1 MKIAVLSDIHSN
13 PKALRTVLDDAKAQ
27 GCERF
32 ICLGDIVG
40 YGYDPNTCIDICRQ
54 EGIEC
59 LMGNHDAGLTGRMLL
74 TWFSDRARAGINRQ
88 LCEVDKEHKSWL
100 HLLPYRKREDFGA
113 WRCGFAH
120 GTFSAPQEF
129 EYIKDTV
136 DARLEMSCMQSKK
149 CDILFVG
156 HTHYAEAYGLD
167 ADEEMFLIAPRREGD
182 RVINMNDYTI
192 LIVNVG
198 SVGYPRNQPYSYYCI
213 FDTEAQM
220 VHYRRLDFD
229 FEDYVSQMESK
240 GAPIPMWLQREL
252 DERRD
257 TH

>member
-1 MKIAVLSDIHSN
+1 MKIAVISDIHSN
-13 PKALRTVLDDAKAQ
+13 PKALRTVLDDAKTQ

-40 YGYDPNTCIDICRQ
+40 YGYDPNTCIDICRA
-54 EGIEC
+54 EGVEC
-59 LMGNHDAGLTGRMLL
+59 VLGNHDAGLTRKLPL
-74 TWFSDRARAGINRQ
+74 TWFSEWAKAAINRQ
-88 LCEVDKEHKSWL
+88 LCEVDKERKEWL
-100 HLLPYRKREDFGA
+100 DNLPYQKKEDFGA
-113 WRCGFAH
+113 WRCCFSH
-120 GTFSAPQEF
+120 GTYNCPDAFD
-129 EYIKDTV
+129 YIQCYS
-136 DARLEMSCMQSKK
+136 DALLEMNLMGGE
-149 CDILFVG
+149 CDVLFVG
-156 HTHYAEAYGLD
+156 HTHYAETFTKDFDDDLNPIFD
-167 ADEEMFLIAPRREGD
+167 AD
-182 RVINMNDYTI
+182 NDISVNLNHYKKI
-192 LIVNVG
+192 IVNVG